1 MTAIRCKSC
10 GGDLYTPGKG
20 KVVTCAYC
28 GLKQTLPRADNE
40 KMLQMLDKAN
50 TLRRACEFDQ
60 AYDMYYNIISDF
72 PDEAEAYWGLVL
84 CRYGIEYVKDPKSG
98 KQVPT
103 CHRVSVNSLLED
115 VDFQDACSRT
125 DGVTRKEYLEEA
137 DSIEKLREQ
146 ILALSSRENPFDVF
160 ICYKET
166 DDLNRRTPDSVQA
179 YHAYEQLTAK
189 GYQVFYARVT
199 LESHLGESYEPYIYN
214 ALNTAKVMLV
224 FGSKSEYIN
233 AVWVKNEWS
242 RFLELRRK
250 DRKRT
255 LIVCYEQMSAESI
268 PGPLQNML
276 RQDMSQNGAMQDL
289 LRGIEK
295 LLPRGEGMPA
305 ARVTVVDRN
314 EINQKLQQ
322 GYHFAEQKQ
331 WDQAKEAF
339 DEALDMDPRCGN
351 AYLGLAMTAVRLPT
365 LKAYADRY
373 AEGKIDR
380 KEINLQHAQE
390 YADPPLREWM
400 EKQLEGARKKRI
412 REMYPL
418 NPSVVD
424 ELRKGIQKKSRLP
437 LDEGY
442 RKIANLLEEI
452 KSGRDRSDTLWKKQ
466 IQAEWEFPGML
477 GIYFLVG
484 AILLAAFYRNNT
496 MAVTLMLSLVGC
508 SVYLTWE
515 FFDLTEFLYFHG
527 FIRFLVSVFILIPLL
542 VLIPTFS
549 TYSLTQ
555 TGTLLPGA
563 LVPVVLSA
571 ACILIA
577 VIRLRKVLNGLEQA
591 AVLHTGQADRLNS
604 LDEQLREKIHQE
616 LSLSYRAL
624 YGDEDPEYADIDRER
639 FVEKHADEVLLD
651 VIGKDEAERIVTGF
665 SAAQYTLKEVYRD
678 HRMKRIA
685 ERVISVQPENPEIE
699 KWIDHLHCL
708 IKPSE

>member
-1 MTAIRCKSC
+1 
-10 GGDLYTPGKG
+10 
-20 KVVTCAYC
+20 
-28 GLKQTLPRADNE
+28 
-40 KMLQMLDKAN
+40 
-50 TLRRACEFDQ
+50 
-60 AYDMYYNIISDF
+60 
-72 PDEAEAYWGLVL
+72 
-84 CRYGIEYVKDPKSG
+84 
-98 KQVPT
+98 
-103 CHRVSVNSLLED
+103 
-115 VDFQDACSRT
+115 
-125 DGVTRKEYLEEA
+125 
-137 DSIEKLREQ
+137 
-146 ILALSSRENPFDVF
+146 
-160 ICYKET
+160 
-166 DDLNRRTPDSVQA
+166 
-179 YHAYEQLTAK
+179 
-189 GYQVFYARVT
+189 
-199 LESHLGESYEPYIYN
+199 
-214 ALNTAKVMLV
+214 
-224 FGSKSEYIN
+224 
-233 AVWVKNEWS
+233 
-242 RFLELRRK
+242 
-250 DRKRT
+250 
-255 LIVCYEQMSAESI
+255 
-268 PGPLQNML
+268 
-276 RQDMSQNGAMQDL
+276 
-289 LRGIEK
+289 
-295 LLPRGEGMPA
+295 
-305 ARVTVVDRN
+305 
-314 EINQKLQQ
+314 
-322 GYHFAEQKQ
+322 
-331 WDQAKEAF
+331 
-339 DEALDMDPRCGN
+339 
-351 AYLGLAMTAVRLPT
+351 
-365 LKAYADRY
+365 
-373 AEGKIDR
+373 
-380 KEINLQHAQE
+380 
-390 YADPPLREWM
+390 
-400 EKQLEGARKKRI
+400 
-412 REMYPL
+412 
-418 NPSVVD
+418 
-424 ELRKGIQKKSRLP
+424 
-437 LDEGY
+437 
-442 RKIANLLEEI
+442 
-452 KSGRDRSDTLWKKQ
+452 
-466 IQAEWEFPGML
+466 ML

-577 VIRLRKVLNGLEQA
+577 VIRFRKVLNGLEQA